1 VAAGGTGSG
10 RLVGMDGRLSRSVL
24 ARDGALGRIGSVT
37 RWIAAASVA
46 GALVLMAGFAHLL
59 PTHLLH
65 VAVNRDGSG
74 SSGLSGPQSGPGG
87 GSGSG
92 QVTSG
97 GS

>member
-1 VAAGGTGSG
+1 
-10 RLVGMDGRLSRSVL
+10 MDARIRRSVL

-37 RWIAAASVA
+37 RWIVAASVA

-59 PTHLLH
+59 PTHLPH
-65 VAVNRDGSG
+65 VATNRDGSG
-74 SSGLSGPQSGPGG
+74 SGGLQGPQSGPGS

-92 QVTSG
+92 STQVTSG